1 MGAVGV
7 EMVKALKLDV
17 PVARVEGRNPA
28 VEAYRILQDALTI
41 GQFAAGTRLP
51 GERSLAAQLGVSRVT
66 LRQVL
71 TALADAG
78 RIHASPQRGWFVA
91 DHKLVHEPNR
101 LRGFTEVARESGLE
115 ASARIVRV
123 GRRFPTLSE
132 AEPLGIDTDQEVV
145 DLERVRELNGSPISV
160 EYSCISAARVPG
172 LDSIDLT
179 DCSLYQILR
188 ERYDIVAMRCD
199 YELQAEGARRRD
211 AELLAITEGD
221 PVLVGYQMT
230 YDQHEQCFDIGKQVY
245 RGDAY
250 RFKASLFRF

>member
-1 MGAVGV
+1 V
-7 EMVKALKLDV
+7 VKALDLQV
-17 PVARVEGRNPA
+17 GVARVEGRNHA
-28 VEAYRILQDALTI
+28 VEAYRILQDALNV

-51 GERSLAAQLGVSRVT
+51 GERTLATQLGVSRAT

-78 RIHASPQRGWFVA
+78 RIEPSPYRGWFVA
-91 DHKLVHEPNR
+91 DRKLVHEPNR

-115 ASARIVRV
+115 ATARIVRV
-123 GRRFPTLSE
+123 RLRLPTLTE
-132 AEPLGIDTDQEVV
+132 AEPLGIDPSQQVV
-145 DLERVRELNGSPISV
+145 DLERVRDLDGAPISV
-160 EYSCISAARVPG
+160 EYSCIAAARVPG
-172 LDSIDLT
+172 LESIDLT

-188 ERYDIVAMRCD
+188 ERYDIVATRCD
-199 YELQAEGARRRD
+199 YELQAEPASRSDGK
-211 AELLAITEGD
+211 LLGISEGT

-230 YDQHEQCFDIGKQVY
+230 YDQHERAFDIGKQVY